1 MTKPSDFIMNSD
13 YLSLA
18 QTSSDELTA
27 YFPQATIQGG
37 QPYTTYQDF
46 QVKATPGAI
55 DMFLVSLNG
64 TDYVVGPEYV
74 ISDST
79 AFLNVVAFRN
89 TPSTIRV
96 QLHGYTSYSGGY
108 VMPTQTIK
116 LKISSFK
123 PPNVF

>member
-27 YFPQATIQGG
+27 YFPQATVQAG

-46 QVKATPGAI
+46 QVKATTGAV
-55 DMFLVSLNG
+55 DMFLVSING
-64 TDYVVGPEYV
+64 SNYAIGPEYAL
-74 ISDST
+74 SST
-79 AFLNVVAFRN
+79 APFLSIIAFRN

-96 QLHGYTSYSGGY
+96 QVHAFTSQSGGY
-108 VMPTQTIK
+108 VMPTLTVK